1 MLKIISPGIE
11 PDAAAM
17 RAMFA
22 ARKSVF
28 VDLLGWDVPVL
39 DGRYEVD
46 QFDNLHA
53 CYLVLTDDAGA
64 HLASAR
70 LLPTVRDGILSG
82 LFPMLCDGPPPA
94 APEIFEITRFC
105 LDRKLRASER
115 RMARDALVVALTDY
129 ALANGISA
137 YCAVAETAWLG
148 QILNFGWQCERLG
161 AVCDVGGEHLAA
173 VQIVIGPHTPAL
185 LADAGIRA
193 SGLPSVPSQI
203 AA

>member
-1 MLKIISPGIE
+1 MLNIISPGTE

-70 LLPTVRDGILSG
+70 LLPTMRDGILSG

-105 LDRKLRASER
+105 LDRKLRASMR
-115 RMARDALVVALTDY
+115 RLARDALVVALTDY

-137 YCAVAETAWLG
+137 YCAVAETAWLS

-161 AVCDVGGEHLAA
+161 AVREVGGEHLAA
-173 VQIVIGPHTPAL
+173 VRIVIEPHTPAL

-193 SGLPSVPSQI
+193 SGFSSVSSQL